1 MNVRRNKDFKLEGML
16 KWVGLCYFILF
27 STFVRY
33 AEIGFLYGVQL
44 NHKTIILFETNCS
57 SKGLSLKAISPLFTQ
72 FEQGT
77 NMTSEDAQSQLF
89 QMS

>member
-1 MNVRRNKDFKLEGML
+1 MGLFML
-16 KWVGLCYFILF
+16 FFSF

-33 AEIGFLYGVQL
+33 AETGFLYGVQL

-57 SKGLSLKAISPLFTQ
+57 SEGLSLKAISPLFTQ

-77 NMTSEDAQSQLF
+77 NMTSVPSNFVILINLF
-89 QMS
+89 KEETSF